1 MNIRNPILLD
11 KIRSQPL
18 LDAIEGMP
26 CTLRISSFIPGH
38 SCSSVSTVVPCH
50 IRTPGTGI
58 STKPSELACVAACF
72 NCHNILDL
80 RDTRWKEI
88 SDKYPSAVLWRLVQA
103 LLETH
108 ARLQMA
114 GIIEVKGAERVK
126 GGAV

>member
-1 MNIRNPILLD
+1 MTILNPILLD

-38 SCSSVSTVVPCH
+38 SCSAVSTVVPVH

-58 STKPSELACVAACF
+58 STKPSELAAVAGCF
-72 NCHNILDL
+72 NCHNLLDA
-80 RDTRWKEI
+80 RDEKWRYLMEN
-88 SDKYPSAVLWRLVQA
+88 YPAAVLWRLVQA

-126 GGAV
+126 GGSV